1 MMLAL
6 TKLAST
12 KYFELDTTAARED
25 SFAKCAGD
33 SLWVE
38 AKDALRPESWI

>member
-6 TKLAST
+6 TELAST
-12 KYFELDTTAARED
+12 TYRELDTTAARED
-25 SFAKCAGD
+25 SFVKCSGD
-33 SLWVE
+33 SDWVE